1 MSRLFFLWVYEE
13 RIKDDDEKGWVYLRG
28 KGGYCGKIIMEKRII
43 IFYFKSLKK
52 RKLKEAVSKFYK
64 KKPHLR

>member
-1 MSRLFFLWVYEE
+1 
-13 RIKDDDEKGWVYLRG
+13 LRG